1 MNNISDNNDWTES
14 CLSDIALINPRE
26 TIKKGSTSKSVAME
40 KLVPY
45 CRKIDGFELKAFKG
59 GTKFRNQDT
68 LLARITPCLENGK
81 TAYVDI
87 LEDGEIGFGS
97 TEYIVIRPKEGLS
110 DSKFLYYFSISP
122 RFREEAIKLMTGTSG
137 RQRVQTDQ
145 IVSKIFA
152 FPKLPEQK
160 AIAAILTSFDDKIEL
175 LRQQNQTLEEMAQT
189 LFKEWFVDFRF
200 PGVGKMIDSELGL
213 IPEGWRVNGFLDL
226 FNLLSGGT
234 PKTSKEEYWNGKIK
248 WVSAKDITPN
258 HRKFILET
266 EKSITQLG
274 LKKSATK
281 LLPEY
286 TVVISARGTVG
297 NYCLLSE
304 PMCISQSNYGVR
316 SKNDKLVF
324 YTYLAVGNQI
334 ETLKSQAYG
343 SVFDTITTST
353 FKGLSVICPPLDI
366 LISFEKIIDPL
377 FKKIMHNFIQ
387 IQTLTQLRDSLL
399 PKLMSGEVR
408 VLT

>member
-1 MNNISDNNDWTES
+1 MLKEKRMNNISDNNDWTES

-45 CRKIDGFELKAFKG
+45 CRKVDGFELKAFKG

-87 LEDGEIGFGS
+87 LEDGEVGFGS
-97 TEYIVIRPKEGLS
+97 TEYIVIRPKKGLS

-145 IVSKIFA
+145 IVSKNFA

-160 AIAAILTSFDDKIEL
+160 AIASVLTSFDDKIEL
-175 LRQQNQTLEEMAQT
+175 LRQQNQTLEEIAQT

-213 IPEGWRVNGFLDL
+213 IPEGWKVGKIGELIEESISGDWGKEEEEGYFTEKVTCLRGTDL
-226 FNLLSGGT
+226 EDIKSGATSRAPIRYIKPDKFKKSELKPGDIVIEISGGT
-234 PKTSKEEYWNGKIK
+234 EGQSTGRTTYINEE
-248 WVSAKDITPN
+248 
-258 HRKFILET
+258 ILESFSGKAICVNFCRT
-266 EKSITQLG
+266 LRPQSGT
-274 LKKSATK
+274 TFFVF
-281 LLPEY
+281 EY
-286 TVVISARGTVG
+286 
-297 NYCLLSE
+297 LS
-304 PMCISQSNYGVR
+304 Y
-316 SKNDKLVF
+316 
-324 YTYLAVGNQI
+324 
-334 ETLKSQAYG
+334 
-343 SVFDTITTST
+343 
-353 FKGLSVICPPLDI
+353 
-366 LISFEKIIDPL
+366 
-377 FKKIMHNFIQ
+377 
-387 IQTLTQLRDSLL
+387 
-399 PKLMSGEVR
+399 
-408 VLT
+408 

>member
-1 MNNISDNNDWTES
+1 MNNISDNNDWTEC

-175 LRQQNQTLEEMAQT
+175 LRQQNQTLEDVAQT
-189 LFKEWFVDFRF
+189 LFKEWFVDYRF
-200 PGVGKMIDSELGL
+200 PGASEMVDSELGMIPERWKIGKLEELIEIKYGKDHKHLDNGEIPVYGSGGIMRYANKSLYSDQSIL
-213 IPEGWRVNGFLDL
+213 IPRKGTLSNLFYINTPFWTVDTMFYSKIRKKEFGKFCFLLLKTLNLSSMDVGSAVPSLTTHLLNG
-226 FNLLSGGT
+226 
-234 PKTSKEEYWNGKIK
+234 I
-248 WVSAKDITPN
+248 
-258 HRKFILET
+258 
-266 EKSITQLG
+266 
-274 LKKSATK
+274 
-281 LLPEY
+281 
-286 TVVISARGTVG
+286 
-297 NYCLLSE
+297 
-304 PMCISQSNYGVR
+304 
-316 SKNDKLVF
+316 
-324 YTYLAVGNQI
+324 
-334 ETLKSQAYG
+334 
-343 SVFDTITTST
+343 
-353 FKGLSVICPPLDI
+353 
-366 LISFEKIIDPL
+366 KIIIPDDKIMKTFDDVVSTI
-377 FKKIMHNFIQ
+377 FKKKEFNETQ
-387 IQTLTQLRDSLL
+387 IQTLTQLRDRLL

-408 VLT
+408 VSNFNKTKDEHLN